1 MVAAIATT
9 VNPMR
14 TMSVIM
20 GIPSLRLVLPV
31 SSNPMVESDTNLQ
44 GAGLLVEVDRTS
56 GTPAHVQLEGAL
68 RDAIRSGRLL
78 GDSVLPAT
86 RRLADQLGLS
96 RGVVVEAYQQLTSEG
111 YLIAQTGG
119 YTRVAKG
126 LATVPTPARVA
137 PPAEEKRR
145 PDGRPAVDFR
155 YGRPDVSQF
164 PRAAWLRTLRT
175 VLTDAPNDRLSYLDG
190 RGAPELRAALAEY
203 LNRVRGTW
211 AHPDNIV
218 ACSGFAQATSL
229 LFPVLAARGV
239 KLLAVEDPG
248 DPDARATARRAGL
261 EVVGIPVTDAGID
274 VEALTASGAKAVLVT
289 PAHQFPTGSVMSPER
304 RAALLD
310 WARDHDGL
318 IIEDDYDAEHR
329 YDNSPVGALHGLA
342 PDRVVS
348 AGTASKTLA
357 PGLRLGWM
365 IAPGELAEQLA
376 QRKFDADRGSP
387 VIEQLAFAEFLT
399 RGEFDRH
406 LRKMRPLYRR
416 RRDVMLNALHT
427 QLPELDPIGISA
439 GLHVFCWL
447 PPGIPEADVVS
458 QAASAGLIVY
468 GASQYSVRGDG
479 PGGLVIGYG
488 TVDAEAIVDGV
499 GMLREA
505 IEAARL

>member
-1 MVAAIATT
+1 MA
-9 VNPMR
+9 
-14 TMSVIM
+14 
-20 GIPSLRLVLPV
+20 
-31 SSNPMVESDTNLQ
+31 ESDTNLQ
-44 GAGLLVEVDRTS
+44 GAALLIDVDRAS

-111 YLIAQTGG
+111 YLLAQTCGN
-119 YTRVAKG
+119 TRVARW
-126 LATVPTPARVA
+126 LATVPTHARSA

-164 PRAAWLRTLRT
+164 PRAAWLRTLRS
-175 VLTDAPNDRLSYLDG
+175 VLTEAPNERLSYLDG
-190 RGAPELRAALAEY
+190 RGAVELRAALAEY

-218 ACSGFAQATSL
+218 ACSGFAQAMSL
-229 LFPVLAARGV
+229 IFPVLFDRGV
-239 KLLAVEDPG
+239 RLLAVEDPG
-248 DPDARATARRAGL
+248 DPDARRTAKRAGL
-261 EVVGIPVTDAGID
+261 EVVGIPVTETGID
-274 VEALTASGAKAVLVT
+274 VEALAASGAQAVLVT
-289 PAHQFPTGSVMSPER
+289 PAHQFPTGCVMSPER

-310 WARDHDGL
+310 WARDSDGL

-342 PDRVVS
+342 PDRVIY
-348 AGTASKTLA
+348 AGTTSKTLA

-365 IAPGELAEQLA
+365 IAPGEVAEQLA
-376 QRKFDADRGSP
+376 ARKFDVDRGSP

-416 RRDVMLNALHT
+416 RRDLMLAALHD
-427 QLPELDPIGISA
+427 QLPELNPIGIAA

-447 PPGIPEADVVS
+447 PPGIPEADVIAH
-458 QAASAGLIVY
+458 AADAGLIVY
-468 GASQYSVRGDG
+468 GASAYHVGGDG
-479 PGGLVIGYG
+479 PGALTIGYG
-488 TVDAEAIVDGV
+488 KVDDQGVLDGV
-499 GMLREA
+499 GILRQA
-505 IEAARL
+505 IDRARL

>member
-1 MVAAIATT
+1 
-9 VNPMR
+9 
-14 TMSVIM
+14 
-20 GIPSLRLVLPV
+20 
-31 SSNPMVESDTNLQ
+31 MVESDTNLQ
-44 GAGLLVEVDRTS
+44 GAALLVEVDRTS
-56 GTPAHVQLEGAL
+56 STPAHVQLEGAL

-111 YLIAQTGG
+111 YLLAQTGG
-119 YTRVAKG
+119 YTRVARG
-126 LATVPTPARVA
+126 LATVPTPARSA
-137 PPAEEKRR
+137 PPAGDLRR

-155 YGRPDVSQF
+155 YGHPDVSQF

-175 VLTDAPNDRLSYLDG
+175 VLIEAPNDRLGYLDG
-190 RGAPELRAALAEY
+190 RGAPELRVAVAEY

-229 LFPVLAARGV
+229 LFPVLVARGV

-248 DPDARATARRAGL
+248 QQDSRATAEHAGL
-261 EVVGIPVTDAGID
+261 EVVGIPVTESGID
-274 VEALTASGAKAVLVT
+274 VDALAASGAKAVLVT
-289 PAHQFPTGSVMSPER
+289 PAHQFPTGCVMSPER

-310 WARDHDGL
+310 WARANDGL

-342 PDRVVS
+342 PDRVVY
-348 AGTASKTLA
+348 AGTTSKTLA

-376 QRKFDADRGSP
+376 ARKFEVDRGSP
-387 VIEQLAFAEFLT
+387 VIEQLAFAEFLA

-406 LRKMRPLYRR
+406 LRKMRPHYRR
-416 RRDVMLNALHT
+416 RRDLMLDELHR
-427 QLPELDPIGISA
+427 QLPELDPIGIAA

-447 PPGIPEADVVS
+447 PPDIPEADVVRH
-458 QAASAGLIVY
+458 AADAGLIIY
-468 GASQYSVRGDG
+468 GATAYHVSGDG

-488 TVDAEAIVDGV
+488 TVDDDAIRDGV
-499 GMLREA
+499 RMLRTA